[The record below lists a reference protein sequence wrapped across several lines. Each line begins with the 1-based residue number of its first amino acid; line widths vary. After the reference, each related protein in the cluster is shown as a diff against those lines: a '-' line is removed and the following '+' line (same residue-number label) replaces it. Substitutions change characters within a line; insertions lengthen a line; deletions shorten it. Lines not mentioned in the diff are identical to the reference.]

1 MLFNTFLNMAV
12 SSGFELVKYLQNNY
26 LVTFN
31 DFSVHEILA
40 IFLLTFLMQVHKY
53 LFTLRISV
61 FIPQGNR

>member
-1 MLFNTFLNMAV
+1 MLFNTFLNMSV

-31 DFSVHEILA
+31 DFSVHEIPA
-40 IFLLTFLMQVHKY
+40 IFLLTFFMQVHKY

>member
-12 SSGFELVKYLQNNY
+12 SSGFELVKYLQNNC

>member
-1 MLFNTFLNMAV
+1 MLFNTFLNMSV

-40 IFLLTFLMQVHKY
+40 RFLLTFLMQVHKY

>member
-1 MLFNTFLNMAV
+1 MLFNTFLNMSV
-12 SSGFELVKYLQNNY
+12 SSGFELEKYLQNNY

>member
-1 MLFNTFLNMAV
+1 MLFNTFLNMSV

-61 FIPQGNR
+61 FISQGNR